1 MAVAGGA
8 PCTVSLAYAYRI
20 YEKELCEGHGGVHK
34 AFTGNIGR
42 LGPRYI
48 LYIPDERSVQSECVC
63 ATANSG
69 GQVTCDKF

>member
-48 LYIPDERSVQSECVC
+48 YYIFPMSGVC
-63 ATANSG
+63 NRNVYA
-69 GQVTCDKF
+69 QLQIPVDK